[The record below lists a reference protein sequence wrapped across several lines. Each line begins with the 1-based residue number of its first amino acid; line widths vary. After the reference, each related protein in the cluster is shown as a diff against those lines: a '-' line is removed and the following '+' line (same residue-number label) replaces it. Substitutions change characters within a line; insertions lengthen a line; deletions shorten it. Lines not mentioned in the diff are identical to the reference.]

1 MPFSIIA
8 AVDQS
13 GGIGQGG
20 KLPWNL
26 KGDLKHFKEVT
37 QGQGGPAKLNAVI
50 MGRTTWDS
58 IPARFRPL
66 AGRINLVLSRTSLE
80 LPPGVLGATS
90 LDQALELAEGQG
102 AGEVFVIGGASVYAQ
117 AIAHPACQTIC
128 LTEIES
134 AFECDTFFP
143 AVPPEFFEQTV
154 VSDPVTEGGVTYRFV
169 TYSRKK

>member
-66 AGRINLVLSRTSLE
+66 AGRINEWMKSRTAAGRAWSWKRCPSLKQ
-80 LPPGVLGATS
+80 LKL
-90 LDQALELAEGQG
+90 L
-102 AGEVFVIGGASVYAQ
+102 
-117 AIAHPACQTIC
+117 
-128 LTEIES
+128 
-134 AFECDTFFP
+134 
-143 AVPPEFFEQTV
+143 
-154 VSDPVTEGGVTYRFV
+154 
-169 TYSRKK
+169 